1 MNEFDVAFELVLSP
15 QNFDEDSDKLVD
27 AIYGFGDK
35 SEQCGDVHA
44 GGEATTGLLDI
55 RVQVTAADLPSAISS
70 AYALLVDAIS
80 SSNVK
85 ADIRNQTAIAVQPN
99 NSGIVEL

>member
-1 MNEFDVAFELVLSP
+1 MNEFDVAFELILSP

-27 AIYGFGDK
+27 AIYAFGDR
-35 SEQCGDVHA
+35 SEQFGDVHA

-55 RVQVTAADLPSAISS
+55 RVQVTAADLPSAISC
-70 AYALLVDAIS
+70 AYSLLVDAMS

-85 ADIRNQTAIAVQPN
+85 ADIRNQTAIAV
-99 NSGIVEL
+99 